1 MKSKTIAIGAA
12 LALSAFGAPSA
23 QGGATIINRIIA
35 RVNNE
40 IITQRQFQRE
50 QQKLRGSLAQQYSG
64 AELET
69 QYREQQANLLRN
81 LIDEDL
87 MVEKAKDLDL
97 NVETDVIKRLDQ
109 IRQANNLGSLQD
121 LEKEVES
128 QGIIWEDF
136 QDQIRRQLLMQ
147 QVIEHE
153 VGSRLTTSREEARKY
168 FDAHRQDFASPAGVS
183 LGQIMI
189 STDKHKPEEVEK
201 RAQAAL
207 AELKNGAKW
216 EDVVKKYSDNA
227 DAGPRGDIGFF
238 KEGTLAANVASA
250 VAKLDVG
257 ENTGVISTQYGD
269 LILRV
274 LDRRSA
280 GEPKFE
286 EVEQRVDE
294 TLYNQ
299 KIQGQLR
306 NYLGELRRESYIYVA
321 PGYVDSGAVKS
332 DNAEAAELNE

>member
-1 MKSKTIAIGAA
+1 MKGKTIAIGVA
-12 LALSAFGAPSA
+12 LALSTFGAPSSWA
-23 QGGATIINRIIA
+23 GATIINRIVA

-40 IITQRQFQRE
+40 IITERQFQRE
-50 QQKLRGSLAQQYSG
+50 QQKLHDSLAQQHSG
-64 AELET
+64 AELEA

-81 LIDEDL
+81 MIDEDL
-87 MVEKAKDLDL
+87 MVEKAKDLNI

-109 IRQANNLGSLQD
+109 IRQGNNLGSLQD

-128 QGIIWEDF
+128 QGIVWEDF

-168 FDAHRQDFASPAGVS
+168 FDSHRQDFASPAGVR
-183 LGQIMI
+183 LGQILV
-189 STDKHKPEEVEK
+189 STDKHKPEEAEK
-201 RAQAAL
+201 RAEAAL
-207 AELKNGAKW
+207 AELKSGAKW
-216 EDVVKKYSDNA
+216 EDMVKKYSDNT
-227 DAGPRGDIGFF
+227 DAGPQGDIGFF

-257 ENTGVISTQYGD
+257 ENTGAISTQYGD

-306 NYLGELRRESYIYVA
+306 NYLGELRRESYIYLA
-321 PGYVDSGAVKS
+321 PGFVDSGAVKS
-332 DNAEAAELNE
+332 DNTEAAELNQ

>member
-1 MKSKTIAIGAA
+1 MKSKIIVIAAI
-12 LALSAFGAPSA
+12 LALSASA
-23 QGGATIINRIIA
+23 VPPASGATIINRIVA

-40 IITQRQFQRE
+40 IVTQRQFQRE
-50 QQKLRGSLAQQYSG
+50 QQKLRDNLAQQYSG

-69 QYREQQANLLRN
+69 QYREQAANLLRN
-81 LIDEDL
+81 MIDEDL
-87 MVEKAKDLDL
+87 MVEKAKDLNI
-97 NVETDVIKRLDQ
+97 NVETDVIKRLDE
-109 IRQANNLGSLQD
+109 IRASNNLNSLQD
-121 LEKEVES
+121 LEKEVEN

-168 FDAHRQDFASPAGVS
+168 FEAHRQEFASPAGVR
-183 LGQIMI
+183 LGQILV
-189 STDKHKPEEVEK
+189 STDKHKPQEVEK
-201 RAQAAL
+201 RAEAAL
-207 AELKNGAKW
+207 AELKGGAKW

-227 DAGPRGDIGFF
+227 DAGPQGDIGFF
-238 KEGTLAANVASA
+238 KEGTLAAGVASA
-250 VAKLDVG
+250 VAKLDIG
-257 ENTGVISTQYGD
+257 DNTGVIPTQYGD

-280 GEPKFE
+280 GAPKFE

-294 TLYNQ
+294 AVYNQ

-306 NYLGELRRESYIYVA
+306 SYLSELRRESYIYVA
-321 PGYVDSGAVKS
+321 PGYADSGAVKS
-332 DNAEAAELNE
+332 DNSEAAELNQ